1 MTQFRTKLAAILLS
15 SELNKRKGC
24 LLVKVD
30 DEAIGSLSDVEILQ
44 SPNSP
49 CKRKKYHQ
57 ISPACSPDGAMDPFL
72 LCGLSTFDMPT
83 TKEDLIDMLCDY
95 IMTINDAE
103 TLE

>member
-1 MTQFRTKLAAILLS
+1 MAAILLS
-15 SELNKRKGC
+15 SDLNKRKGN

-57 ISPACSPDGAMDPFL
+57 TSATCFPNRAVEPFL
-72 LCGLSTFDMPT
+72 LSGLSTFDMPM
-83 TKEDLIDMLCDY
+83 TKEDMIDMLCDY
-95 IMTINDAE
+95 LMTIDDAE